1 MRRIIAVVIVFA
13 TIFSVPTAFSETP
26 KINGACTKINQF
38 FESKPTLLV
47 CATIKGKKTWRKATS
62 VEKSLY
68 LKEKN
73 RLTKVAAEAV
83 AKVVPTPSSPP
94 APIANQ
100 DLNIQNINLAKS
112 NGTYYQETASC
123 HSNRIVSTL
132 QVRNQQQW
140 QDVAPGR
147 GWIRIAENCFQPWTT
162 YSATENQSLR
172 WRLADPGGAWE
183 LFSQEFKG
191 NKLPAQ
197 STVAPTP
204 TVTVAPTVAPIST
217 PTPSATATRAPIVA
231 PTVAPISTPTPSATA
246 TLTPTVSPTPS
257 ALPSSSPTPSAL
269 PSSSPTPS
277 ATATPTPTPTLKIE
291 PIVITYWTKDPWTIT
306 GATASVGTP
315 IFLGASGGYQ
325 SAKSFSVT
333 GTNCVL
339 SANQLSAKAASTCVV
354 VATDATISKTI
365 KSAPQTFSFIQP
377 VDQQPL
383 VINYTLQV
391 GSSPGFTAS
400 HLDVFFLSTSGGSG
414 SGNVYY
420 TLASNPYCQFNNG
433 LTASR
438 PTTCVVTARKGAMPG
453 YNEAVSS
460 PTQFTFT
467 PFSQSPLIIN
477 YKVTGG
483 SKAESMAIGEFASLE
498 STFTQMTGRAG
509 ALSFSVSG
517 DNCSLGG
524 GWNVTASTSTTCIV
538 TATITAHQIDTM
550 TRLGTGYLR
559 AVTMYY
565 SAITSVPVSFVFD
578 FRDQAPLVIFSPIT
592 TQKAGESGIYVSA
605 YGGSGT
611 GTITYSI
618 ISGSCLI
625 SGSARNEKLTAT
637 GVTSCVVVATK
648 AASPIGYRTSVSSQ
662 PVTFY
667 FTAP

>member
-1 MRRIIAVVIVFA
+1 M
-13 TIFSVPTAFSETP
+13 IFSVPTAFSATP
-26 KINGACTKINQF
+26 KIGGACTKINQF
-38 FESKPTLLV
+38 FESKSTLLV
-47 CATIKGKKTWRKATS
+47 CVNVKGKKAWRKATS
-62 VEKSLY
+62 AQSSIF

-73 RLTKVAAEAV
+73 RLAEV
-83 AKVVPTPSSPP
+83 AKVVPTPSSSP

-112 NGTYYQETASC
+112 NGTYYQDTSGTFSRFCQSSPMISA
-123 HSNRIVSTL
+123 L
-132 QVRNQQQW
+132 QTRNQQQW
-140 QDVAPGR
+140 QDVAPGL
-147 GWIRIAENCFQPWTT
+147 GWFSSPDNCFQPWTI
-162 YSATENQSLR
+162 YSATQDQILR
-172 WRLADPGGAWE
+172 WRVTDGSGYWQV
-183 LFSQEFKG
+183 FSQEFKG

-246 TLTPTVSPTPS
+246 TLTPTVSPTPSALPSSSPTPS